1 MFPRYAIHRCL
12 FHARPRG
19 YWAIMLHFG
28 FHGCHHKFPADAA
41 RLVFPP
47 LPAAAIAALLR
58 AAAHALLPSVSSHQ
72 RTCLPAVLSSLP
84 LHGHI
89 SPMLCTSAAT

>member
-1 MFPRYAIHRCL
+1 MCARYAIHRCV

-19 YWAIMLHFG
+19 YWAITLHFG

-47 LPAAAIAALLR
+47 LPAATVAALLR

-72 RTCLPAVLSSLP
+72 RTRHPAALSRVP
-84 LHGHI
+84 LQSCMDGLAMHE
-89 SPMLCTSAAT
+89 